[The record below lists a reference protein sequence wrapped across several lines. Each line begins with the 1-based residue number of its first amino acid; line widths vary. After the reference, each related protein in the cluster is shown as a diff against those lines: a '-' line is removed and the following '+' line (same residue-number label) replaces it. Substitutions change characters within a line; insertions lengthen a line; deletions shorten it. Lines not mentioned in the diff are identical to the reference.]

1 MWICVKDRSGKY
13 IINMSDFEEIRCR
26 KFESEDYY
34 SLVFY
39 RKNSVFSFELKYD
52 NYEDVSSAYDY
63 VKKQLCK
70 EVEE

>member
-26 KFESEDYY
+26 KFESENYY

-39 RKNSVFSFELKYD
+39 RKNSVSSFELKYD
-52 NYEDVSSAYDY
+52 SYEDVSSAYDY